1 MMDEGGRLMK
11 YMLIHCID
19 ENVERNRKPEEYE
32 QGSPAIEDWITEM
45 EGRGVLLHGDRL
57 RYVSDAA
64 TVRVRSK
71 ELLVSDGPFA
81 ETKEQIPGFDVI
93 DCTGR
98 GHRDSVQAS
107 DGLVGHDRGS
117 PDRGESLRRRRAR
130 LRSRLRPFRLIPMY
144 RAVS

>member
-1 MMDEGGRLMK
+1 MK

-19 ENVERNRKPEEYE
+19 ENAERDRKPEEYE

-81 ETKEQIPGFDVI
+81 ETKEQIAGYDVI
-93 DCTGR
+93 DCT
-98 GHRDSVQAS
+98 DLDEAIEIAS
-107 DGLVGHDRGS
+107 KHPTAWWGTIEVRPIAGITAEM
-117 PDRGESLRRRRAR
+117 P
-130 LRSRLRPFRLIPMY
+130 RSTEVTPAPASLIPMY